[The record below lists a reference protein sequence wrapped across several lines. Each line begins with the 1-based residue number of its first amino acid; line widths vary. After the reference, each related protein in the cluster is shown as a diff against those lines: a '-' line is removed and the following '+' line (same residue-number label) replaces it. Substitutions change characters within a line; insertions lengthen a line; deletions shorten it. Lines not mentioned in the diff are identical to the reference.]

1 MSKDLVIKIE
11 FAGAKELGNMMAAA
25 GVKAP
30 QAIRR
35 AINHTG
41 DKAKTAMA
49 RSLAK
54 QTGMKVSTM
63 KRALKPLRAFDG
75 SAEGFVQG
83 KGSLEYVLRC
93 KGGDVSLK
101 YFRPVERGG
110 GVYARPWGVQRFYP
124 GAFTK
129 SGPRGKRIINP
140 KFHGHVFANAA
151 GGAWRGKIKI
161 VRSGVN
167 IAEEMVKGESAATF
181 HRIVE
186 ADLLPRLSH
195 ELLRVL
201 PGK

>member
-1 MSKDLVIKIE
+1 MSNIVFKIE
-11 FAGAKELGNMMAAA
+11 LDGAKELQNMLAAA

-49 RSLAK
+49 RALAK
-54 QTGMKVSTM
+54 QTGMKVGVM
-63 KRALKPLRAFDG
+63 KRALKPLRASDG
-75 SAEGFVQG
+75 SATGFVPG
-83 KGSLEYVLRC
+83 VGSLEYVLRC

-110 GVYARPWGVQRFYP
+110 GVYARPFGVQRFYP

-129 SGPRGKRIINP
+129 SGPRGKRIVNP
-140 KFHGHVFANAA
+140 KFHGHVMENIA
-151 GGAWRGKIKI
+151 GGAWRGKIRV

-167 IAEEMVKGESAATF
+167 IAAEMVKGESAATF
-181 HRIVE
+181 HKVVE
-186 ADLLPRLSH
+186 SDLLPRLRH

-201 PGK
+201 PK

>member
-1 MSKDLVIKIE
+1 MSGIVIKIE
-11 FAGAKELGNMMAAA
+11 FDGSKELSNMLAAA

-49 RSLAK
+49 RAMAK

-63 KRALKPLRAFDG
+63 KRALKPLRASDG
-75 SAEGFVQG
+75 SATGFVPG

-101 YFRPVERGG
+101 YFKPVERGG
-110 GVYARPWGVQRFYP
+110 GVYARPWGSQRFYA

-129 SGPRGKRIINP
+129 SGPRGKRVANP
-140 KFHGHVFANAA
+140 KFHGHVMRNVA
-151 GGAWRGKIKI
+151 GGAWRGKIAI
-161 VRSGVN
+161 VRSGVYL
-167 IAEEMVKGESAATF
+167 AKEMVTGESAATF
-181 HRIVE
+181 HRVVA
-186 ADLLPRLSH
+186 ADLVPRLRH

-201 PGK
+201 PK

>member
-1 MSKDLVIKIE
+1 MSNIVFRVQLD
-11 FAGAKELGNMMAAA
+11 GAKELQNMLAAA

-49 RSLAK
+49 RALAK

-63 KRALKPLRAFDG
+63 KRALKPLRASDG
-75 SAEGFVQG
+75 SATGFVPG

-110 GVYARPWGVQRFYP
+110 GVYARPWGSQRFYP
-124 GAFTK
+124 GKFIK
-129 SGPRGKRIINP
+129 SGPRGKRVLNP
-140 KFHGHVFANAA
+140 KFHGHVMENLA
-151 GGAWRGKIKI
+151 GGAWGGKIRV
-161 VRSGVN
+161 VRSGLSLP
-167 IAEEMVKGESAATF
+167 AEMVKGESAAAF
-181 HRIVE
+181 HKVVE
-186 ADLLPRLSH
+186 SDLLPRVRH
-195 ELLRVL
+195 ELIRVL
-201 PGK
+201 PK

>member
-1 MSKDLVIKIE
+1 MSNIVIKVE
-11 FAGAKELGNMMAAA
+11 FDGAKELSNMLAAA

-49 RSLAK
+49 RALAK
-54 QTGMKVSTM
+54 QTGLKVSVT
-63 KRALKPLRAFDG
+63 KRALKPLRASDG
-75 SAEGFVQG
+75 SATGFVPG

-101 YFRPVERGG
+101 YFRPIERGG

-124 GAFTK
+124 GAFMK
-129 SGPRGKRIINP
+129 SGPRGKRILNP
-140 KFHGHVFANAA
+140 KFHGHVMENIA

-161 VRSGVN
+161 VRSGVFL
-167 IAEEMVKGESAATF
+167 AAEMVKGDSAAAF
-181 HRIVE
+181 HKVVE
-186 ADLLPRLSH
+186 SDLLPRVRH

-201 PGK
+201 PK

>member
-1 MSKDLVIKIE
+1 ML
-11 FAGAKELGNMMAAA
+11 AAA

-49 RSLAK
+49 RAMAK
-54 QTGMKVSTM
+54 QTGMKVSVM
-63 KRALKPLRAFDG
+63 KRALKPLRASDG
-75 SAEGFVQG
+75 SAAGFVPG

-110 GVYARPWGVQRFYP
+110 GVYARPWGSQRFYP
-124 GAFTK
+124 VAFTK
-129 SGPRGKRIINP
+129 SGPRGKRVANP
-140 KFHGHVFANAA
+140 KFKGHVMRNAA
-151 GGAWRGKIKI
+151 GGAWHGKIKI

-167 IAEEMVKGESAATF
+167 IAAEMVKGESAAAF
-181 HRIVE
+181 HKVV
-186 ADLLPRLSH
+186 ATDLVPRLSH

-201 PGK
+201 PK

>member
-1 MSKDLVIKIE
+1 MSSIEFKIE
-11 FAGAKELGNMMAAA
+11 FVGSKELANMLGAA

-49 RSLAK
+49 RALAK

-63 KRALKPLRAFDG
+63 KRALRPLRASDG
-75 SAEGFVQG
+75 SATGFVPG

-101 YFRPVERGG
+101 YFKPVERGG

-129 SGPRGKRIINP
+129 SGPKGKRVANA
-140 KFHGHVFANAA
+140 KFHGHVMQNIA

-161 VRSGVN
+161 VRSGVFL
-167 IAEEMVKGESAATF
+167 AEEMVKGESAATF
-181 HRIVE
+181 HRVVE
-186 ADLLPRLSH
+186 SDLLPRLSH

-201 PGK
+201 PK